1 MWVRNK
7 ASVTN
12 LNTLAHISLLATA
25 LAEITNSADPSYRQL
40 KAVKRIA

>member
-1 MWVRNK
+1 MWVRNR

-12 LNTLAHISLLATA
+12 LNTLAHISLLAIA
-25 LAEITNSADPSYRQL
+25 VAAITSGTSQSYRQL